1 MKGKEMYT
9 KDGQEVLVRH
19 ENAGEGFMVVPALE
33 TWDGELV
40 EEAERKDKAKKIA
53 GLRKKIAGLRKKIE
67 ELERAR

>member
-1 MKGKEMYT
+1 MYT

-19 ENAGEGFMVVPALE
+19 EIAGEGFLVVPVLE

-53 GLRKKIAGLRKKIE
+53 GLRKKIE